1 MEAIEL
7 YKEET
12 EKLIAYQENCKAQK
26 KKVIITN
33 KTGLK

>member
-12 EKLIAYQENCKAQK
+12 EKLEHHKAECRRTGK
-26 KKVIITN
+26 EVCIII
-33 KTGLK
+33 